1 MTELSIFER
10 RLKLSGERAKK
21 EKEFMIPYDR
31 EVYNPAMDSLR
42 DECALIG
49 HEPSKGAKCSNGMF
63 ICSNC
68 GASYYRNLND

>member
-31 EVYNPAMDSLR
+31 EVYNPAMDLLR
-42 DECALIG
+42 EECALVG
-49 HEPSKGAKCSNGMF
+49 HDPVKGAKSSDGMS

-68 GASYYRNLND
+68 GASYYRNLNG